1 MDQKFISIFHS
12 IVFNKNIDEDTILA
26 VWKIEETEAELLALE
41 QTAKETMSLKRL
53 FNELQFDPEIPWDI
67 RCDNQQTI
75 RLVIGE
81 STRLATRLRHVDV
94 HHLWLRQ
101 EVEKKSF
108 TVTYLPTAQMPAD
121 GLTKA
126 LPRQKFEQFRAQLN
140 MFNAHKAQK

>member
-1 MDQKFISIFHS
+1 MP
-12 IVFNKNIDEDTILA
+12 IVFNKNIEEDTILA

-81 STRLATRLRHVDV
+81 STRLATRLRHVDI
-94 HHLWLRQ
+94 HHMWLRQ